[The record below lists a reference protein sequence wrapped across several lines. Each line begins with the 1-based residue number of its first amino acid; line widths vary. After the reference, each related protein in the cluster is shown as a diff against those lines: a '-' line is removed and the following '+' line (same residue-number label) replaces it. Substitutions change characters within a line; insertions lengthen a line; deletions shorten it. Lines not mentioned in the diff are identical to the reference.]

1 MEYGYIEN
9 GYLRSRRI
17 ESEAVVASLSQEWKP
32 VDKIDEQKL
41 QCEEGYI
48 VKIVPYDAGDHIS
61 FRYEKKQDLQQIRQN
76 IENLKNEL
84 KDGDY
89 KVIKCYEA
97 SLTKQE
103 MPYNIQELH
112 SQRQLLRQKIN
123 ELEEKMT
130 DAQRH

>member
-17 ESEAVVASLSQEWKP
+17 ESEAVVASLSQEWKL

>member
-17 ESEAVVASLSQEWKP
+17 ESEAVVSSLSQEWKP

-48 VKIVPYDAGDHIS
+48 VKIMPYDAGDHIS

>member
-103 MPYNIQELH
+103 MPYKIQELH

>member
-84 KDGDY
+84 KNGDY

>member
-103 MPYNIQELH
+103 IPYNIQELH

>member
-1 MEYGYIEN
+1 MEYGYMEN
-9 GYLRSRRI
+9 GYLRARQV
-17 ESEAVVASLSQEWKP
+17 ENTGEAASLSSEWKP
-32 VDKIDEQKL
+32 VDQIDEQKL

-61 FRYEKKQDLQQIRQN
+61 FRYEKKRDRQQIKKN

-97 SLTKQE
+97 SLAKQE

-112 SQRQLLRQKIN
+112 SQRQSLRQKIN
-123 ELEEKMT
+123 ELEEKLT
-130 DAQRH
+130 DA

>member
-17 ESEAVVASLSQEWKP
+17 ESEAVVTSLSQEWKP

>member
-76 IENLKNEL
+76 NKKIKNEL

>member
-48 VKIVPYDAGDHIS
+48 VKIVPYEAGDHIS

-123 ELEEKMT
+123 ELEEKMP

>member
-17 ESEAVVASLSQEWKP
+17 ESEAVVSSLSQEWKP

>member
-61 FRYEKKQDLQQIRQN
+61 FHYEKKQDLQQIRQN

>member
-89 KVIKCYEA
+89 KVNKCYEA

>member
-130 DAQRH
+130 DAHRH

>member
-32 VDKIDEQKL
+32 VDKIDELKL

>member
-9 GYLRSRRI
+9 GYLRARQVENAI
-17 ESEAVVASLSQEWKP
+17 EAASLSSEWKP

-41 QCEEGYI
+41 QCEEGYF

-61 FRYEKKQDLQQIRQN
+61 FHYEKKYDRQH
-76 IENLKNEL
+76 IQKEIDNLKNEL

-97 SLTKQE
+97 SLVETS

-123 ELEEKMT
+123 ELEEKLV
-130 DAQRH
+130 DA

>member
-61 FRYEKKQDLQQIRQN
+61 FRYEKKQDLQQIHQN

>member
-1 MEYGYIEN
+1 MEYGYIEY

-61 FRYEKKQDLQQIRQN
+61 FRYEKKQWFLPR
-76 IENLKNEL
+76 
-84 KDGDY
+84 
-89 KVIKCYEA
+89 
-97 SLTKQE
+97 
-103 MPYNIQELH
+103 
-112 SQRQLLRQKIN
+112 
-123 ELEEKMT
+123 
-130 DAQRH
+130 